1 MPLRGKSAIVTGAAQ
16 GIGREIALELARQGC
31 TVVLADLKDAAETAA
46 AVAQL
51 GGHFLTFRSD
61 VSKADEVDGLIAAV
75 CGAFGRLDILVNN
88 AGTQTWKPLL
98 ELAEEDWDRTLAV
111 NLKGTFLCTQR
122 AARWM
127 KDHGGGRIVNLG
139 SGCNK
144 LAFPNLVDYTASRGG
159 VEMFTKAA
167 AIELGQYGI
176 TVNCVAPG
184 AIETERTK
192 LEVADYAGSWSAL
205 TPLGRIGRPLDVARV
220 VAALCGDA
228 GEFVT
233 GQTIWV
239 DGGLFSRA
247 PWVDGK

>member
-1 MPLRGKSAIVTGAAQ
+1 MLLKGKSAIVTGAAQ
-16 GIGREIALELARQGC
+16 GIGREIALELAKQGC
-31 TVVLADLKDAAETAA
+31 GVTLADLNDASSTAA
-46 AVAQL
+46 AIADL
-51 GGHFLTFRSD
+51 GGQAATSLTD
-61 VSKADEVDGLIAAV
+61 VSNSRDVDALVETAIAS
-75 CGAFGRLDILVNN
+75 FGRLDILVNN
-88 AGTQTWKPLL
+88 AGRQTWAPLL
-98 ELAEEDWDRTLAV
+98 ELAEESWDRTLAV

-144 LAFPNLVDYTASRGG
+144 HAFPNLVDYTASRGG
-159 VEMFTKAA
+159 VEMFTKSAA
-167 AIELGQYGI
+167 VELGRYGI

-205 TPLGRIGRPLDVARV
+205 TPLGRIGQPRDVARMIV
-220 VAALCGDA
+220 ALCGDA

-247 PWVDGK
+247 PWVE